1 MLNERFNTV
10 EMIINRPSQGTVQLR
25 EGSLTALII
34 DLADHHWDIVI
45 LPLIGGTAADF
56 FWELD
61 KSFILSEPATL
72 INLCCVGKCFIKLV
86 SFISA
91 DHETK

>member
-10 EMIINRPSQGTVQLR
+10 SRDEIGKLVLRPSQGTVQLR
-25 EGSLTALII
+25 EGLLTALII

-56 FWELD
+56 F
-61 KSFILSEPATL
+61 
-72 INLCCVGKCFIKLV
+72 
-86 SFISA
+86 
-91 DHETK
+91 